1 MKNKTAFLI
10 MRTSIG
16 IVFLLFGIGKLRN
29 DVWAE
34 TIKTMD
40 FFLKLPWGVNLSV
53 LVIGIVEMAT
63 GVSLIIG
70 LFTRFFASLAALQLL
85 GIVILL
91 KFEEIRDIGLLGAV
105 VYMAFAKNDA
115 LSVDRFLTK
124 QKETLK

>member
-1 MKNKTAFLI
+1 